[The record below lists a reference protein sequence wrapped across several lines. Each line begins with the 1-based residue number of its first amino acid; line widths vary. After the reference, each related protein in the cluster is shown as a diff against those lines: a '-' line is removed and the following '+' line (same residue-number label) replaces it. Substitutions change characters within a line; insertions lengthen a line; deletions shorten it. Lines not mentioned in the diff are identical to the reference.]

1 MLTPSN
7 ATGASVPSLTPGFTI
22 EIGHAHGNSV
32 RYRAIVR
39 NSDSCIV
46 GYGGA
51 CKTTYAAHES
61 GEKLAAKEGAK

>member
-22 EIGHAHGNSV
+22 EIGHAHGNTV

-39 NSDSCIV
+39 NS
-46 GYGGA
+46 
-51 CKTTYAAHES
+51 ES